1 MKVLRKVLKY
11 ILRGVLFLWGVIVLL
26 VLLLYVPAVQ
36 DYVKTKV
43 ESYAAVNL
51 GVNLSVK
58 RVLLKFPLDLYVEKV
73 YVEQVKGDT
82 LLAAG
87 QIQVNVSLL
96 KLLKKEVEVRR
107 LLLEK
112 VVVRLSDSLSGMKL
126 DVVLGQLRLQSG
138 RADLSRQDAEI
149 NSLSLTD
156 GKVEFRA
163 GERLADVADTAT
175 TPLAWRFLLDKISL
189 ENVNYEMMGLPVGK
203 LRSGVGSGTLDAG
216 LVDMGRQS
224 LRSGD
229 WS

>member
-112 VVVRLSDSLSGMKL
+112 VVVR
-126 DVVLGQLRLQSG
+126 
-138 RADLSRQDAEI
+138 
-149 NSLSLTD
+149 
-156 GKVEFRA
+156 
-163 GERLADVADTAT
+163 
-175 TPLAWRFLLDKISL
+175 
-189 ENVNYEMMGLPVGK
+189 
-203 LRSGVGSGTLDAG
+203 
-216 LVDMGRQS
+216 
-224 LRSGD
+224 
-229 WS
+229 

>member
-26 VLLLYVPAVQ
+26 VLLLYIPAVQ

-87 QIQVNVSLL
+87 QIRPFIRQLVGN
-96 KLLKKEVEVRR
+96 EIRR
-107 LLLEK
+107 
-112 VVVRLSDSLSGMKL
+112 
-126 DVVLGQLRLQSG
+126 
-138 RADLSRQDAEI
+138 
-149 NSLSLTD
+149 
-156 GKVEFRA
+156 
-163 GERLADVADTAT
+163 
-175 TPLAWRFLLDKISL
+175 RFGTIAFA
-189 ENVNYEMMGLPVGK
+189 VG
-203 LRSGVGSGTLDAG
+203 
-216 LVDMGRQS
+216 
-224 LRSGD
+224 
-229 WS
+229 

>member
-87 QIQVNVSLL
+87 QDSGQCFFA
-96 KLLKKEVEVRR
+96 
-107 LLLEK
+107 K
-112 VVVRLSDSLSGMKL
+112 VVEKRGRGSSVATGKGGRPFIR
-126 DVVLGQLRLQSG
+126 QLVG
-138 RADLSRQDAEI
+138 NEI
-149 NSLSLTD
+149 RRCFGTIA
-156 GKVEFRA
+156 FA
-163 GERLADVADTAT
+163 
-175 TPLAWRFLLDKISL
+175 
-189 ENVNYEMMGLPVGK
+189 VG
-203 LRSGVGSGTLDAG
+203 
-216 LVDMGRQS
+216 
-224 LRSGD
+224 
-229 WS
+229 